1 MEEQSGGA
9 ERGQNGREKEERE
22 GGIIIEKA
30 FPVAQASHKLGSGHC
45 ALRMSTQ
52 SPP

>member
-22 GGIIIEKA
+22 GGIIEKA